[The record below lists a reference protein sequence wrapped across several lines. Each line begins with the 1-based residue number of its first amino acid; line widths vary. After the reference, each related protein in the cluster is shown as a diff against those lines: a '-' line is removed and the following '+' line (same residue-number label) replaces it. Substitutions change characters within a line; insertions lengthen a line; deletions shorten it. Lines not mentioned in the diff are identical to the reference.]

1 MTLLV
6 DYRERD
12 STILEILYSR
22 NIPVELVNLPVGDY
36 VFGTTIIERKEI
48 RDFLSSMIN
57 NHMETQLEDMI
68 FNLSKD
74 FNRAFL
80 ILHGEINDINWTYT
94 AGITIPVFFSMIGKI
109 ISNYPTVG
117 FIWLNDEISFS
128 NFLSGIYFQS
138 FNEKTEILSL
148 KKRDKRLDVNT
159 LCSTGAFSPKI
170 AKEVLKKQSL
180 QEIFNMDVKDLIKI
194 DGYGKQRAKKFV
206 AFREK

>member
-1 MTLLV
+1 MTLFV

-12 STILEILYSR
+12 TTILEILYQR
-22 NIPVELVNLPVGDY
+22 NLPVEIVNLAVGDY

-48 RDFLSSMIN
+48 KDFLASMIN
-57 NHMETQLEDMI
+57 NHMESQLEDII

-80 ILHGEINDINWTYT
+80 VLHGEINDINWKYV
-94 AGITIPVFFSMIGKI
+94 GNITMPVFFSMIGKI

-117 FIWLNDEISFS
+117 FVWLNDEISFS

-159 LCSTGAFSPKI
+159 LCSTDAFSPKT
-170 AKEVLKKQSL
+170 AKEALKKHSL
-180 QEIFNMDVKDLIKI
+180 QEIFNMDTKELIKI
-194 DGYGKQRAKKFV
+194 DGYGKQRANKFV
-206 AFREK
+206 TMREK